1 MKTSIKTF
9 KRYLKEER
17 NKWYSLDLTSDMTK
31 DDVIVRM
38 NELLPYT
45 FKLLKQGDVV
55 IKVEPVPEME
65 EEE

>member
-1 MKTSIKTF
+1 MKTTIKTF

-65 EEE
+65 EE

>member
-1 MKTSIKTF
+1 MKSSIKTF

-65 EEE
+65 EE

>member
-1 MKTSIKTF
+1 MKTTIKTF

-45 FKLLKQGDVV
+45 FKLLRQGDVV

-65 EEE
+65 EE

>member
-45 FKLLKQGDVV
+45 FKMLKVGDVV
-55 IKVEPVPEME
+55 IKLEPVPEME
-65 EEE
+65 EE

>member
-1 MKTSIKTF
+1 MKSSIKTF

-65 EEE
+65 EK

>member
-1 MKTSIKTF
+1 MKTTIKTF
-9 KRYLKEER
+9 KQYLKEER

-55 IKVEPVPEME
+55 IKLEPVPEME
-65 EEE
+65 EE

>member
-45 FKLLKQGDVV
+45 FKLLRQGDVV

-65 EEE
+65 EE

>member
-1 MKTSIKTF
+1 MKTTIKTF

-55 IKVEPVPEME
+55 IKVEPVPEIE
-65 EEE
+65 EE

>member
-1 MKTSIKTF
+1 MKTTIKTF

-55 IKVEPVPEME
+55 IKLEPVPEME
-65 EEE
+65 EE

>member
-1 MKTSIKTF
+1 MKSSIKTF

-65 EEE
+65 EQ

>member
-55 IKVEPVPEME
+55 IKVEPLPEME
-65 EEE
+65 EE

>member
-1 MKTSIKTF
+1 MKSTIKTF

-17 NKWYSLDLTSDMTK
+17 NKWYSLDLTSNMTK

-65 EEE
+65 EE

>member
-31 DDVIVRM
+31 DDVILRM

-65 EEE
+65 EE

>member
-65 EEE
+65 EE

>member
-1 MKTSIKTF
+1 MKTTIKTF

-31 DDVIVRM
+31 DDVILRM

-65 EEE
+65 E

>member
-1 MKTSIKTF
+1 MKSSIKTF

-31 DDVIVRM
+31 DDVIIRM

-65 EEE
+65 EE

>member
-9 KRYLKEER
+9 KLYLKEER

-65 EEE
+65 EE

>member
-1 MKTSIKTF
+1 MKSTIKTF

-65 EEE
+65 EE